1 MHLPSTQQMQ
11 VQMENGLAR
20 VRAHVVHRAKS
31 VLQLALAGDLCRHKL
46 AIAHQFG
53 IGLGRLINSD
63 NMFLGD
69 DQDVRRRLRLDV
81 FKRKSLFVLINFF
94 GRNFPGDDLAEEA
107 VSHIKNVNKVMDHEY
122 QTIRSFVSRKKRAR
136 YLEFVADSRTRTK
149 FTHALAHFRDID
161 ARYRIP
167 IPPSRQNPREIERI
181 LKSKGAFT
189 FCHAIT
195 ENTNLDG
202 KDIYL
207 KEALEEIVGRGM
219 GAILSCIPGRLAFM
233 ETEDERF
240 ILERE
245 RVTRGPQRCVRFIT
259 PLIDADS
266 RVKEGIFI
274 AAYKLRDEGD
284 ITSYQREELRSDLL
298 WFNEHLPL
306 PPPLSNRG
314 NERAVS
320 WFKSQS
326 KECISRVWSVVH
338 ILEENGIAITKI
350 TTEDPGYVIY
360 EDEFQVVAWP
370 SGATFK

>member
-1 MHLPSTQQMQ
+1 
-11 VQMENGLAR
+11 
-20 VRAHVVHRAKS
+20 
-31 VLQLALAGDLCRHKL
+31 
-46 AIAHQFG
+46 
-53 IGLGRLINSD
+53 
-63 NMFLGD
+63 
-69 DQDVRRRLRLDV
+69 
-81 FKRKSLFVLINFF
+81 
-94 GRNFPGDDLAEEA
+94 
-107 VSHIKNVNKVMDHEY
+107 
-122 QTIRSFVSRKKRAR
+122 
-136 YLEFVADSRTRTK
+136 
-149 FTHALAHFRDID
+149 
-161 ARYRIP
+161 
-167 IPPSRQNPREIERI
+167 
-181 LKSKGAFT
+181 
-189 FCHAIT
+189 
-195 ENTNLDG
+195 LDG

-207 KEALEEIVGRGM
+207 EEALEEIVGRGM

-259 PLIDADS
+259 PLIDAGS

-298 WFNEHLPL
+298 WFNERLPL

-350 TTEDPGYVIY
+350 TIEDPGYVIY